1 MVKTLK
7 SFSWKVSAN
16 TIKRTFVSYF
26 LLFRANRSWLPKCHP
41 RMLNSTYVF
50 APYSH
55 SVYPYLCL
63 SLIFHFVFS
72 IFLFLV
78 YCMHSTIFI
87 WWNSIRILEPENIKV
102 CQRNCTSF
110 SFDAQNKW
118 DHYHIRACL
127 SNDRFNL
134 IFPHLILVTN
144 LLNITWFFPIHYVR
158 MYKSCF
164 LEVYTAFI
172 AIIIYNLYSICKGMC
187 GFSVFS

>member
-1 MVKTLK
+1 MC
-7 SFSWKVSAN
+7 
-16 TIKRTFVSYF
+16 RCF
-26 LLFRANRSWLPKCHP
+26 LLFRANCSWL
-41 RMLNSTYVF
+41 RNVILEFWILLYVF
-50 APYSH
+50 APYFH
-55 SVYPYLCL
+55 SVYLYLCL
-63 SLIFHFVFS
+63 SLIFHFIFFT

-87 WWNSIRILEPENIKV
+87 WWNSIRILEPVNIKV

-144 LLNITWFFPIHYVR
+144 LLNITWFFLIHYVR
-158 MYKSCF
+158 IHKSCF
-164 LEVYTAFI
+164 LEVYTALI

>member
-1 MVKTLK
+1 M
-7 SFSWKVSAN
+7 
-16 TIKRTFVSYF
+16 Y
-26 LLFRANRSWLPKCHP
+26 
-41 RMLNSTYVF
+41 F

-63 SLIFHFVFS
+63 SLNFHLIFFP

-78 YCMHSTIFI
+78 YCMHSTIYL
-87 WWNSIRILEPENIKV
+87 SGEIRFEFFEPENIKL

-118 DHYHIRACL
+118 DHYHITACL

-172 AIIIYNLYSICKGMC
+172 AVIIYNLYSICKGIC